1 VGSYLGTKKVQY
13 WCWFYTAD
21 ATKSSVKTPSAN
33 TISIFLADVF
43 LDLPVEKKEN
53 KMAVTAYSVF

>member
-1 VGSYLGTKKVQY
+1 VFNIGVGFIRLTQPNLL
-13 WCWFYTAD
+13 
-21 ATKSSVKTPSAN
+21 VKTPSAN